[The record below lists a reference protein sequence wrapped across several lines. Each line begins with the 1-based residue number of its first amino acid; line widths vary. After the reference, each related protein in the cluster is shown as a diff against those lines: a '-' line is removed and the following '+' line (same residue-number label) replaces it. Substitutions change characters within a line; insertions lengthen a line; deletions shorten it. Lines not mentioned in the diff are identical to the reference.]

1 MEQAKTVDN
10 HRLSCSGKNLLQT
23 GSPIWLLN
31 PDGLCGI
38 KQGMN
43 KQEIL
48 DRLRENERALRERG
62 VTHAALFGSR
72 ARGEERSDSDIDI
85 MVEVDPDAHISLF
98 DYAGIVQYIE
108 ELFPVPVDVANREGR
123 KPFVRPSDER
133 EAVYAF

>member
-1 MEQAKTVDN
+1 MIIMGFPVPNSVSEWKAELGGN
-10 HRLSCSGKNLLQT
+10 QT
-23 GSPIWLLN
+23 AFVLKAS
-31 PDGLCGI
+31 
-38 KQGMN
+38 MN

-108 ELFPVPVDVANREGR
+108 ELFPVPVDVANREGL
-123 KPFVRPSDER
+123 KPFVRPSAER